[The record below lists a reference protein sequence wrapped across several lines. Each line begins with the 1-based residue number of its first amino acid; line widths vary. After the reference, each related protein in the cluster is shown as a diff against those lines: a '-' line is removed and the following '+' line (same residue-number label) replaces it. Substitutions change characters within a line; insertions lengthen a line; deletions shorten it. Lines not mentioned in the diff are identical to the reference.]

1 MCEGLD
7 EGGERGVA
15 VLPHLDDLGNGHLFP
30 LRNLEVAELYVLI
43 DLVYFHPINLL
54 RNAIT
59 IFIRSEM
66 ISRAT
71 IKLD

>member
-30 LRNLEVAELYVLI
+30 FEIL
-43 DLVYFHPINLL
+43 
-54 RNAIT
+54 
-59 IFIRSEM
+59 
-66 ISRAT
+66 
-71 IKLD
+71 KLQNFMF